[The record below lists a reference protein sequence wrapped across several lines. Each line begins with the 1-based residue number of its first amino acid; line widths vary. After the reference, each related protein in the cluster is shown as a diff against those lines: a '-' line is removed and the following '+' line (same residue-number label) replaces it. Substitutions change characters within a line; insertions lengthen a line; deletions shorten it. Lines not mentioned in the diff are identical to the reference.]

1 LSHFSAKKG
10 STIHFD
16 ANPIEH
22 MPSAAPALMLLPE
35 LILWSA
41 SVGAKALVV
50 LLALADCAMR
60 SRAALLE
67 QAAGLAV
74 PVESADLNRS

>member
-1 LSHFSAKKG
+1 
-10 STIHFD
+10 
-16 ANPIEH
+16 